1 MKPNRLTLSGFKG
14 IRDGLGMKQFTL
26 ELGDAN
32 GLFALKGRN
41 GRGKTTLIDNLQPYR
56 LLPSKVDGTWST
68 KAASFYESLEGS
80 SATKDLLWTHDGRT
94 FHTIN
99 EWKMSGKT
107 RSCVA
112 HLFETV
118 NGAETP
124 YVLSD
129 GVTCDGKT
137 DTYDR
142 AIEEILGPPEVFFT
156 SAFSAQG
163 KKPISAMQ
171 PGDAKKWLGN
181 LLNQAPVRALGE
193 RARSVSKQLGKALAN
208 LREACA
214 DLPGLRAELTNT
226 IASIAA
232 NRESLV
238 LAVAQRIAADQDLA
252 KAELALAQASAD
264 DGPRVALE
272 QRRARA
278 AELVA
283 SARQRVK
290 QVDDDVKRLLAHEEA
305 RVRAAVSERQRFVDA
320 AARTRQSLLTPV
332 EHWQALLGR
341 KDQIVS
347 EQKVREA
354 LLIAV
359 DEREQTL
366 IPVAR
371 AQLQH
376 KVTQEQELRT
386 RTAALDG
393 KRKDYLALQ
402 GIAVRAEKAEKVPC
416 HGTPMNASCELLC
429 DARAAHSQEPD
440 ARAKL
445 GKLASD
451 GETEKADLA
460 RLADAISKLQDPRNV
475 LDGLEAKQREDQ
487 TRLRQMAGV
496 PALVESLTT
505 AAQQLEQANVALKGF
520 DLDHAA
526 ELAQREQV
534 EIAMKAQSTESVER
548 ARAAHLVETAALVR
562 AESELNAVPAAD
574 GLSVQALQQVLEKA
588 TARVTTSREREMQLQ
603 SDISNGCSSEV
614 TLRAR
619 IAAKESSA
627 MQCGRVEE
635 QVELWNTLAE
645 ALGDKGII
653 ALEIDAAGPT
663 IAMGANKL
671 LAGSHGPRFSVELA
685 TQVAAA
691 DGTMK
696 EGFDIVVHD
705 AESNDTRSMAH
716 LSGGQRIWVNE
727 AIIRSVAIYLA
738 QAGQRHYDTLFTD
751 EVDGAL
757 DPERKHA
764 FMSMKLALLRM
775 GYFSREIFIT
785 QTPELLDY
793 ADRVIDL
800 DALATTP

>member
-14 IRDGLGMKQFTL
+14 IRDGLGVKQFTL
-26 ELGDAN
+26 ELGEAD
-32 GLFALKGRN
+32 GLIALKGRN

-80 SATKDLLWTHDGRT
+80 SASKDLLWTHGGRT

-118 NGAETP
+118 NGAEIP
-124 YVLSD
+124 FALAD
-129 GVTCDGKT
+129 GITCDGKT
-137 DTYDR
+137 DTYDK

-193 RARSVSKQLGKALAN
+193 RARNVSKLLGKALTN
-208 LREACA
+208 LRESCLN
-214 DLPGLRAELTNT
+214 LPVIRSELTAT
-226 IASIAA
+226 LAA
-232 NRESLV
+232 ISTNREL
-238 LAVAQRIAADQDLA
+238 LITAVAQRAAADQ
-252 KAELALAQASAD
+252 ALARATLNLEQAKSN
-264 DGPRVALE
+264 DGPRAALEQQRKRATESVAACTARVKQAVDEVNRMVALE
-272 QRRARA
+272 
-278 AELVA
+278 
-283 SARQRVK
+283 
-290 QVDDDVKRLLAHEEA
+290 DN
-305 RVRAAVSERQRFVDA
+305 RVRAAISERQRIIDV

-332 EHWQALLGR
+332 THWTALLAR
-341 KDQIVS
+341 KDQILCD
-347 EQKVREA
+347 QKKRDTLVGLVE
-354 LLIAV
+354 
-359 DEREQTL
+359 EREQKL
-366 IPVAR
+366 IPLAR
-371 AQLQH
+371 TRLQERT
-376 KVTQEQELRT
+376 TQEQAVRT
-386 RTAALDG
+386 RTAILDG
-393 KRKDYLALQ
+393 KRKDYVALQ

-416 HGTPMNASCELLC
+416 HGTAMNSSCELLC
-429 DARAAHSQEPD
+429 DARAAQEQEPD

-445 GKLASD
+445 IKLVSD
-451 GETEKADLA
+451 GEAEKAELA
-460 RLADAISKLQDPRNV
+460 RLAESISKLEDPKNV

-487 TRLRQMAGV
+487 ALLRQMTGT
-496 PALVESLTT
+496 PALVESLAT
-505 AAQQLEQANVALKGF
+505 
-520 DLDHAA
+520 A
-526 ELAQREQV
+526 ELQLQQASESLRRFDVDHETELTQRHRVETTLRDQAKESITRAQKVHATE
-534 EIAMKAQSTESVER
+534 TES
-548 ARAAHLVETAALVR
+548 LLR
-562 AESELNAVPAAD
+562 AEDDVKSLPAAD
-574 GLSVQALQQVLEKA
+574 GLSLIELERVSS
-588 TARVTTSREREMQLQ
+588 TAAAHVSECREREVKLQ
-603 SDISNGCSSEV
+603 SEISGGCSLEV
-614 TLRAR
+614 TLRAK

-627 MQCGRVEE
+627 QRCERIES
-635 QVELWNTLAE
+635 QIELWSTLAE
-645 ALGDKGII
+645 AFSDKGII

-663 IAMGANKL
+663 IAQEANKL
-671 LAGSHGPRFSVELA
+671 LASSQGPRFSVELA
-685 TQVAAA
+685 TQVAGA
-691 DGTMK
+691 DGVMK
-696 EGFDIVVHD
+696 EGFDVVVHD
-705 AESNDTRSMAH
+705 AESNDSRSMAN

-775 GYFSREIFIT
+775 GHFSREIFIT

-800 DALATTP
+800 DALAATA

>member
-14 IRDGLGMKQFTL
+14 IRDGLGVKQFTL
-26 ELGDAN
+26 ELGEAD
-32 GLFALKGRN
+32 GLIALKGRN

-80 SATKDLLWTHDGRT
+80 SASKDLLWTHDGRT

-118 NGAETP
+118 NGAAIP
-124 YVLSD
+124 YALAD
-129 GVTCDGKT
+129 GITCDGKT
-137 DTYDR
+137 ETYDK

-193 RARSVSKQLGKALAN
+193 RARNVSKLLGKALSN
-208 LREACA
+208 LRESCVN
-214 DLPGLRAELTNT
+214 LPVIRSELTAT
-226 IASIAA
+226 LAA
-232 NRESLV
+232 ISTNREL
-238 LAVAQRIAADQDLA
+238 LMTAVAQRAAADQ
-252 KAELALAQASAD
+252 ALARATLNLEQAKSN
-264 DGPRVALE
+264 DGPRAALEQQRKRATETVAACTARVKQAADEVNRMVALE
-272 QRRARA
+272 
-278 AELVA
+278 
-283 SARQRVK
+283 
-290 QVDDDVKRLLAHEEA
+290 DN
-305 RVRAAVSERQRFVDA
+305 RVRAATSERQRIIDV

-332 EHWQALLGR
+332 THWTALLAR
-341 KDQIVS
+341 KDQILCD
-347 EQKVREA
+347 QKNRDTLVGLVE
-354 LLIAV
+354 
-359 DEREQTL
+359 EREQKL
-366 IPVAR
+366 IPLAR
-371 AQLQH
+371 TRLQERT
-376 KVTQEQELRT
+376 TQEQAVRT
-386 RTAALDG
+386 RTAILDG
-393 KRKDYLALQ
+393 KRKDYVALQ
-402 GIAVRAEKAEKVPC
+402 GIAIRAEKAEKVPC
-416 HGTPMNASCELLC
+416 HGTAMNTSCELLC
-429 DARAAHSQEPD
+429 DARAAHDQEPE

-445 GKLASD
+445 LKLASD
-451 GETEKADLA
+451 GEAEKADLA
-460 RLADAISKLQDPRNV
+460 RLAESISKLEDPKNV

-487 TRLRQMAGV
+487 AQLRQLTGI
-496 PALVESLTT
+496 PALVESLAT
-505 AAQQLEQANVALKGF
+505 
-520 DLDHAA
+520 A
-526 ELAQREQV
+526 ELQLQQASESLRRFDVDQEAELTQRQRVESALRDQAKESITRAQTLHG
-534 EIAMKAQSTESVER
+534 TEAE
-548 ARAAHLVETAALVR
+548 ALLR
-562 AESELNAVPAAD
+562 AEADLKALPAAD
-574 GLSVQALQQVLEKA
+574 GFSLIDFERASSIAAAHVNEC
-588 TARVTTSREREMQLQ
+588 REREVKLQ
-603 SDISNGCSSEV
+603 SEISGGCSLEV
-614 TLRAR
+614 TLRAK

-627 MQCGRVEE
+627 QRCESIE
-635 QVELWNTLAE
+635 SQIELWNTLAE

-663 IAMGANKL
+663 IAQEANKL
-671 LAGSHGPRFSVELA
+671 LASSHGPRFSVELA
-685 TQVAAA
+685 TQVAGA
-691 DGTMK
+691 DGVMK
-696 EGFDIVVHD
+696 EGFDVVVHD
-705 AESNDTRSMAH
+705 AESNDSRSMAN

-775 GYFSREIFIT
+775 GHFSREIFIT

-800 DALATTP
+800 DALAATA